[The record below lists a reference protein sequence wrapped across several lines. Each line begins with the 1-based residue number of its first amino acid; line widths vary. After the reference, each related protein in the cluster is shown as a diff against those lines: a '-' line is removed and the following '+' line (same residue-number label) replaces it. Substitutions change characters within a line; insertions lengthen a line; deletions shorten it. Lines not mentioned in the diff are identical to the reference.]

1 MRRVPQPNVERRR
14 SSNIDQNGGDKLWV
28 KNSRR
33 LNKGAKNLGDKIW
46 RKTSGIEIWDRNCR
60 NEFRGGKLW
69 EGN

>member
-14 SSNIDQNGGDKLWV
+14 SFNIDQNGGEKLWV

-33 LNKGAKNLGDKIW
+33 WNEGAKNLGDKIL
-46 RKTSGIEIWDRNCR
+46 RKTSRIEIGDRNCR
-60 NEFRGGKLW
+60 NEFTGSKLW